1 MTDTVFIVDDD
12 PALRD
17 ALSQLLQTAG
27 LQVETY
33 ADGETFLSACR
44 KNPPGCV
51 VLDMAMPGMNGAQVQ
66 AALNKCDAQ
75 IPVLFLSAHG
85 DIPMAVRAL
94 QSGAMDFLEK
104 PVAGAVLLA
113 RVRQALEF
121 DAQSRQAQVRRQ
133 DIRRRY
139 ARLTAREREI
149 MALVVSGRSN
159 KEIARQLGVSPRT
172 IESHR
177 KNVMSKMGADS
188 LVELVRIAAD
198 CET

>member
-44 KNPPGCV
+44 KNPPGCI
-51 VLDMAMPGMNGAQVQ
+51 VLDMAMPGMDGAQVQ
-66 AALNKCDAQ
+66 AALNERNVQ
-75 IPVLFLSAHG
+75 TPVLFLSAHG

-94 QSGAMDFLEK
+94 QSGAVDFLEK
-104 PVAGAVLLA
+104 PVAGAMLLE
-113 RVRQALEF
+113 RVRQALAL
-121 DAQSRQAQVRRQ
+121 DAQSRQTQGRRQ
-133 DIRRRY
+133 DIQRRY
-139 ARLTAREREI
+139 ARLTSRERET

-159 KEIARQLGVSPRT
+159 KEIAIQLGVSSRT
-172 IESHR
+172 VETHR

-188 LVELVRIAAD
+188 LVELVRMATD